1 MIKFFN
7 TFPGKIEPFQPL
19 NPGEIKLYTCGP
31 TVYDYAHIGNFR
43 AYMFEDLLKRFLQF
57 MGFKVTH
64 VMNLTDVEDKIIKGA
79 QAENTTLDQ
88 YTEKYIRAFFKDI
101 EILNISPADY
111 YPRATAHIPEMVQII
126 KSLQAK
132 GFAYEKDGSYYFDI
146 SKFPDYGKLAKI
158 NVEDLKSGQRVDRD
172 EYEKE
177 SVHDFALWKKNKEG
191 EPFWDTELGK
201 GRPGWHIECS
211 AMSSKYLG
219 ETFDIHCGGVD
230 NIFPHHENEIAQ
242 SEAHTGKKFVKYW
255 LHCHHLIVDG
265 DKMSKSK
272 GNFYTLTDLL
282 NKKADPMAL
291 RLLLLSTHYRKM
303 LNFTFEALGQAES
316 ALQRIKDFLYELKN
330 ISLPQEE
337 SEAVTHI
344 IQEARNKFIAGLSDD
359 LNVSKALTAVF
370 ESIKKVN
377 ILLARNE
384 VSDKDAVNL
393 ILFIHNLDEVLGV
406 LPKEEESILT
416 HEIQS
421 KIDLREK
428 ARKDKNYSLADKIR
442 DELLIQGISLEDTK
456 DGVRW
461 KYSAKLKP

>member
-1 MIKFFN
+1 L
-7 TFPGKIEPFQPL
+7 E
-19 NPGEIKLYTCGP
+19 
-31 TVYDYAHIGNFR
+31 
-43 AYMFEDLLKRFLQF
+43 
-57 MGFKVTH
+57 
-64 VMNLTDVEDKIIKGA
+64 
-79 QAENTTLDQ
+79 Q
-88 YTEKYIRAFFKDI
+88 YTEKYIQSFFKDI
-101 EILNISPADY
+101 ETLNIIPADH
-111 YPRATAHIPEMVQII
+111 YPRATAHIPEMVQLI

-132 GFAYEKDGSYYFDI
+132 GYAYEKDGSYYFDI

-158 NVEDLKSGQRVDRD
+158 NVADLKSGHRVDGD
-172 EYEKE
+172 DYEKE
-177 SVHDFALWKKNKEG
+177 NIHDFALWKKNKEG

-242 SEAHTGKKFVKYW
+242 SEASSGKKFVKYW

-282 NKKADPMAL
+282 NKQVDPMAL
-291 RLLLLSTHYRKM
+291 RLLLLSTHYRKL
-303 LNFTFEALGQAES
+303 LNFTFEALAQAES

-330 ISLPQEE
+330 TPLPQGEN
-337 SEAVTHI
+337 EAVLHI
-344 IQEARNKFIAGLSDD
+344 IQDAKNKFTAGLSDD

-370 ESIKKVN
+370 ESIKKAN
-377 ILLARNE
+377 ILLSRGE
-384 VSDKDAVNL
+384 VFDKDAENL
-393 ILFIHNLDEVLGV
+393 TLFIRNLNEVLGL
-406 LPKEEESILT
+406 LPKEEESMLS

-421 KIDLREK
+421 KIDEREK

-442 DELLIQGISLEDTK
+442 DDLLNQGIILEDTK

-461 KYSAKLKP
+461 KYSSKPKP